1 MRALVIIPTYNE
13 RENID
18 LMVGQIEAVGL
29 DLDCLFVDDGSPDGT
44 GEKIVSISRARP
56 WIRLLQRG
64 SKKGIGSAHLDGISW
79 ARGNGYQTVITMDC
93 DLTHSPSD
101 IPAMLKA
108 AEDADVVVGS
118 RYMRKGSLAG
128 WNWYRKALTRTAHLL
143 TRFLLGIR
151 HDSTGAF
158 RIYRLDRLPPTVFDL
173 VQSKNYA
180 FFFESLFLL
189 ANNGAAIVEVPISLP
204 PRTYGSSKM
213 PADEPFRGIRHLLSI
228 ACDRFLRP
236 EKFRVPHHRAEAR
249 SALMESGGW
258 DDYWSRSEAAGN
270 RFYQGIATVYRRAVI
285 TRRLTREVKRVFRS
299 GEKILHAGCGSG
311 HVDERNQ
318 DYIRIT
324 AVDTSLRALDIYSR
338 CVPGAEAVCHASIFD
353 LPFADGTFDGVYH
366 LGVIEH
372 FSAEEIQ
379 SILREL
385 RRVLKPSGRM
395 LLFWPHRLATSVAV
409 LKLWHALAGKTSP
422 PLHPP
427 EISLNRGIAWTANI
441 LDQGGFKMETYSFGF
456 RDFWVQAVVT
466 ARASRAPHPSEPSR
480 TPSP

>member
-158 RIYRLDRLPPTVFDL
+158 RIYRLDIRSSFCRRNIRRGLPSWGDR
-173 VQSKNYA
+173 A
-180 FFFESLFLL
+180 FQRRRNPEHP
-189 ANNGAAIVEVPISLP
+189 AGAP
-204 PRTYGSSKM
+204 PRSETQWPDVAILAASPRNQRCRAQTLACPRWENLASASSTGNFAQ
-213 PADEPFRGIRHLLSI
+213 PGDSL
-228 ACDRFLRP
+228 DR
-236 EKFRVPHHRAEAR
+236 EH
-249 SALMESGGW
+249 
-258 DDYWSRSEAAGN
+258 SRSG
-270 RFYQGIATVYRRAVI
+270 
-285 TRRLTREVKRVFRS
+285 
-299 GEKILHAGCGSG
+299 
-311 HVDERNQ
+311 
-318 DYIRIT
+318 RI
-324 AVDTSLRALDIYSR
+324 
-338 CVPGAEAVCHASIFD
+338 
-353 LPFADGTFDGVYH
+353 
-366 LGVIEH
+366 
-372 FSAEEIQ
+372 
-379 SILREL
+379 
-385 RRVLKPSGRM
+385 
-395 LLFWPHRLATSVAV
+395 
-409 LKLWHALAGKTSP
+409 
-422 PLHPP
+422 
-427 EISLNRGIAWTANI
+427 
-441 LDQGGFKMETYSFGF
+441 
-456 RDFWVQAVVT
+456 
-466 ARASRAPHPSEPSR
+466 
-480 TPSP
+480 

>member
-1 MRALVIIPTYNE
+1 M
-13 RENID
+13 
-18 LMVGQIEAVGL
+18 
-29 DLDCLFVDDGSPDGT
+29 
-44 GEKIVSISRARP
+44 
-56 WIRLLQRG
+56 
-64 SKKGIGSAHLDGISW
+64 
-79 ARGNGYQTVITMDC
+79 
-93 DLTHSPSD
+93 
-101 IPAMLKA
+101 
-108 AEDADVVVGS
+108 
-118 RYMRKGSLAG
+118 
-128 WNWYRKALTRTAHLL
+128 
-143 TRFLLGIR
+143 
-151 HDSTGAF
+151 
-158 RIYRLDRLPPTVFDL
+158 
-173 VQSKNYA
+173 
-180 FFFESLFLL
+180 
-189 ANNGAAIVEVPISLP
+189 
-204 PRTYGSSKM
+204 
-213 PADEPFRGIRHLLSI
+213 
-228 ACDRFLRP
+228 
-236 EKFRVPHHRAEAR
+236 
-249 SALMESGGW
+249 
-258 DDYWSRSEAAGN
+258 
-270 RFYQGIATVYRRAVI
+270 
-285 TRRLTREVKRVFRS
+285 
-299 GEKILHAGCGSG
+299 
-311 HVDERNQ
+311 DERNQ

>member
-204 PRTYGSSKM
+204 PRTRK
-213 PADEPFRGIRHLLSI
+213 
-228 ACDRFLRP
+228 CLRT
-236 EKFRVPHHRAEAR
+236 
-249 SALMESGGW
+249 
-258 DDYWSRSEAAGN
+258 SRSEGSVISC
-270 RFYQGIATVYRRAVI
+270 QSPATG
-285 TRRLTREVKRVFRS
+285 FF
-299 GEKILHAGCGSG
+299 GP
-311 HVDERNQ
+311 RN
-318 DYIRIT
+318 
-324 AVDTSLRALDIYSR
+324 
-338 CVPGAEAVCHASIFD
+338 
-353 LPFADGTFDGVYH
+353 
-366 LGVIEH
+366 
-372 FSAEEIQ
+372 
-379 SILREL
+379 
-385 RRVLKPSGRM
+385 
-395 LLFWPHRLATSVAV
+395 
-409 LKLWHALAGKTSP
+409 
-422 PLHPP
+422 
-427 EISLNRGIAWTANI
+427 
-441 LDQGGFKMETYSFGF
+441 FGF
-456 RDFWVQAVVT
+456 RTIARKLDPRLWNPGDGMTTGAGRRRPET
-466 ARASRAPHPSEPSR
+466 ASIRGLRRFTGGRSSRDG
-480 TPSP
+480 SPVK